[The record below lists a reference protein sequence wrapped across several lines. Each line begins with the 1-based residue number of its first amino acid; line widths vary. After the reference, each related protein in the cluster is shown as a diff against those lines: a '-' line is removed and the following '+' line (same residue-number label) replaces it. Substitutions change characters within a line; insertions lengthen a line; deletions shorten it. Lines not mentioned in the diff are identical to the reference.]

1 MATER
6 QFDQKQTIHQCQ
18 RGLPALDVPENIKS
32 KFLKSSRVV
41 LIFTYQALQIQQLD
55 LAPYNTS

>member
-6 QFDQKQTIHQCQ
+6 QFDQKQKIHQCQ
-18 RGLPALDVPENIKS
+18 RGLTALDVPENIKTE
-32 KFLKSSRVV
+32 FLKSSRVV